1 MTMKVDEFMSVS
13 TAKSQLLEVLRRLE
27 EQHGRVAITKNGVP
41 KAILLH
47 YEDFEGLLET
57 LDILSDS
64 RTVDGIRKGLKD
76 VKLGKVVNLKEAFK
90 D

>member
-1 MTMKVDEFMSVS
+1 MKVDEYMSVS
-13 TAKSQLLEVLRRLE
+13 NAKSKLLDVVRRIE
-27 EQHGRVAITKNGVP
+27 EGHGSVAITKNGVP

-57 LDILSDS
+57 MHILSDS
-64 RTVDGIRKGLKD
+64 QTVDGIKKGLRD
-76 VKLGKVVNLKEAFK
+76 VKLGKLVSFKEAFE

>member
-1 MTMKVDEFMSVS
+1 MSVS